1 MAQIIKHRRGTL
13 AELGG
18 ITLANGEIGIVTGS
32 AVIGDAALRTAVV
45 VGNTDGTHRLSIG
58 RIITG
63 NATPNLTSHTGGSA
77 FNNMLYHETDAKTLL
92 TLNTG
97 GNTNLDLTGNIK
109 NRTVGGTLTTTGN
122 LSVQA
127 HISASGNVTASD
139 IYASGNIHAVGNIT
153 FEAGTSG
160 TIQLGDASGDNL
172 VIGADISSSLL
183 PNDDDS
189 FDLGSS
195 GQQWKDLYIDGT
207 ANVDTLVLDTTDGLG
222 VGSDFNPTADDTYD
236 LGSSTREWQDL
247 YIDGTANIDT
257 LSADTAAIGDLTD
270 NRVVIAGTSGELEDD
285 ANFTFDGS
293 DLDVGGGYGS
303 TGTTISTAGVFQT
316 DGATT
321 LGSTIDVSG
330 IADFQSRVDAQAG
343 LDVTGSVNI
352 SSNTNVD
359 GTLDVQGISDFQARV
374 DAQAG
379 LDVTGSV
386 NISSTTNIDGNL
398 DVDNTTT
405 TIDSSNAI
413 SLDAGA
419 ASNFS
424 TSAGALTLDGAGGV
438 NIEGNGSEIDI
449 TTAGATLDVNAGI
462 IDIDATGGAVNIDS
476 DTGINIGTTA
486 DKPID
491 IDSTTLDIDASGAL
505 TIDSATSV
513 SIGTTADVAFDI
525 DTSTLDIDSSDAIT
539 IDSTAGVSID
549 GGAAS
554 NLSTSAG
561 AITISGN
568 NGLNLQ
574 EGGSDVIAISD
585 TRDILFGQT
594 GGTTSDPDFEVDGY
608 ARFDGTT
615 EFETIDVD
623 GTSDFAQAAVF
634 NDRVDVGGA
643 LAVTGSMYILGNFE
657 VGGATTYITSSNLLI
672 GDNIIE
678 LNTAGAAADAG
689 IYVYDVTGNQTGS
702 ILWDRTNNYWKGGL
716 KDSEYR
722 LPEQVS
728 TSDLTAN
735 RLVYA
740 DASGRISSSNNI
752 SDMET
757 YIDVNDVDLTS
768 INKLEGVDTV
778 TYIDLGNS
786 DSIETTGN
794 LYPTTNNVDDLGKTA
809 QRFKDLWLQGNAD
822 LEGDIDVNG
831 TANLD
836 IVDIDGAVDMASTLQ
851 LDGTLTVSADDI
863 GSDVRVYSATT
874 NEGLHYDASE
884 DELGLLL
891 TTKLKFHDIGGGEEI
906 YASADGHLEI
916 NAGTTLDITAP
927 TVDINAATELNI
939 DGDVDLNG
947 TLDVSGVADF
957 QSRVDAQASLAVTG
971 SVYVSAG
978 ASVAAA
984 SASLVSFRNDSST
997 QLGYLA
1003 SADTQAVTT
1012 GLVGYNMS
1020 TGNLTISSVID
1031 GGTF

>member
-1 MAQIIKHRRGTL
+1 MAQIIKHRRGTVSQL
-13 AELGG
+13 ESYGALQKGELGVTTGSISG
-18 ITLANGEIGIVTGS
+18 ITTPVVHIGGGANNYT
-32 AVIGDAALRTAVV
+32 
-45 VGNTDGTHRLSIG
+45 VGR
-58 RIITG
+58 
-63 NATPNLTSHTGGSA
+63 
-77 FNNMLYHETDAKTLL
+77 LL
-92 TLNTG
+92 TGTTVPNVSSTSNYNGQLFYDTDDKILYKLDSS
-97 GNTNLDLTGNIK
+97 GNTNLDFTGNIA
-109 NRTVGGTLTTTGN
+109 NREVAGTLDVTGIVSASSDLWVGG
-122 LSVQA
+122 
-127 HISASGNVTASD
+127 D
-139 IYASGNIHAVGNIT
+139 IHAVGNIT

-160 TIQLGDASGDNL
+160 TIQLGDTSGDNL
-172 VIGADISSSLL
+172 VVGADISSSLT
-183 PNDDDS
+183 PNNDDA
-189 FDLGSS
+189 FDLGSAS
-195 GQQWKDLYIDGT
+195 QEWK
-207 ANVDTLVLDTTDGLG
+207 
-222 VGSDFNPTADDTYD
+222 
-236 LGSSTREWQDL
+236 DL

-293 DLDVGGGYGS
+293 SLDVGGGYGS
-303 TGTTISTAGVFQT
+303 TGTSISTAGVLQT

-321 LGSTIDVSG
+321 LGSTLAVSG
-330 IADFQSRVDAQAG
+330 VADFTSRVDAQAG

-352 SSNTNVD
+352 
-359 GTLDVQGISDFQARV
+359 A
-374 DAQAG
+374 
-379 LDVTGSV
+379 
-386 NISSTTNIDGNL
+386 STTNIDGNL

-419 ASNFS
+419 ASNF
-424 TSAGALTLDGAGGV
+424 TTTAGALTLDGAGGV
-438 NIEGNGSEIDI
+438 SIEGNGSEIDI
-449 TTAGATLDVNAGI
+449 TTAGATLDINAGI
-462 IDIDATGGAVNIDS
+462 VDIDATGGTVSIDS
-476 DTGINIGTTA
+476 DTGINIGTNA

-525 DTSTLDIDSSDAIT
+525 DTSTLDIDASGAIT
-539 IDSTAGVSID
+539 IDSTSGISLDA
-549 GGAAS
+549 GAAS

-585 TRDILFGQT
+585 TRDVLFGQT

-689 IYVYDVTGNQTGS
+689 IYAYDVSTSETGS
-702 ILWDRTNNYWKGGL
+702 ILWDRVGNWWKTGIVGGTQ
-716 KDSEYR
+716 YR
-722 LPEQVS
+722 IPEQVS
-728 TSDLTAN
+728 QTDLTAN

-768 INKLEGVDTV
+768 VNKLEGVDTV

-786 DSIETTGN
+786 DSIETKGN
-794 LYPTTNNVDDLGKTA
+794 LYPTTHNADDLGKTA
-809 QRFKDLWLQGNAD
+809 QRFANLWLQGNAD

-836 IVDIDGAVDMASTLQ
+836 NTDID
-851 LDGTLTVSADDI
+851 
-863 GSDVRVYSATT
+863 
-874 NEGLHYDASE
+874 
-884 DELGLLL
+884 
-891 TTKLKFHDIGGGEEI
+891 
-906 YASADGHLEI
+906 
-916 NAGTTLDITAP
+916 
-927 TVDINAATELNI
+927 
-939 DGDVDLNG
+939 G
-947 TLDVSGVADF
+947 TLDVAGISDF
-957 QSRVDAQASLAVTG
+957 QSRVDAQSSLQVTG

-978 ASVAAA
+978 ASVAAS
-984 SASLVSFRNDSST
+984 SASLVSFRNDSNT

-1012 GLVGYNMS
+1012 GIVGYNAS
-1020 TGNLTISSVID
+1020 TGNLTVSSIID
-1031 GGTF
+1031 GGQF

>member
-1 MAQIIKHRRGTL
+1 VAQIIKHRRGTL
-13 AELGG
+13 AELSGV
-18 ITLANGEIGIVTGS
+18 TLANGELGVVTS
-32 AVIGDAALRTAVV
+32 SVSNIGDAVLKTAMV
-45 VGNTDGTHRLSIG
+45 VGHTDGTNRLSVG
-58 RIITG
+58 RIIDG
-63 NATPNLTSHTGGSA
+63 NATPDLSGVTGGSV
-77 FNNMLYHETDAKTLL
+77 FNDMLYHETDAKTLL
-92 TLNTG
+92 KLNTA
-97 GNTNLDLTGNIK
+97 GNTNLDLTGNIA
-109 NRTVGGTLTTTGN
+109 NREVNGTLDVTGRVDAQSGLDVTGSLNANGQISGLGGLSLENFSVADSTGNTDIDGTLNVNGTVTLDGNSQALTHSGTGN
-122 LSVQA
+122 LTVSSTSGDVLVEGSTFSGNNVTVPGTLDVTSNISVQS

-554 NLSTSAG
+554 NLSTSDG

-786 DSIETTGN
+786 DSIETKGN

-836 IVDIDGAVDMASTLQ
+836 NTDID
-851 LDGTLTVSADDI
+851 
-863 GSDVRVYSATT
+863 
-874 NEGLHYDASE
+874 
-884 DELGLLL
+884 
-891 TTKLKFHDIGGGEEI
+891 
-906 YASADGHLEI
+906 
-916 NAGTTLDITAP
+916 
-927 TVDINAATELNI
+927 
-939 DGDVDLNG
+939 G

-1012 GLVGYNMS
+1012 GLVGYNTS

-1031 GGTF
+1031 GGSF

>member
-13 AELGG
+13 AELNSV
-18 ITLANGEIGIVTGS
+18 TLANGELGVVTS
-32 AVIGDAALRTAVV
+32 SVSNIGDTVLKTAMV
-45 VGNTDGTHRLSIG
+45 VGHTDGTNRLSVG

-63 NATPNLTSHTGGSA
+63 NATPDLSGVTGGSA
-77 FNNMLYHETDAKTLL
+77 FNDMLYHETDAKTLL

-109 NRTVGGTLTTTGN
+109 NRTIGGTLTTTGN

-139 IYASGNIHAVGNIT
+139 IYASGNIHAKGNIT

-207 ANVDTLVLDTTDGLG
+207 ANVDTLVLDTTAGLG
-222 VGSDFNPTADDTYD
+222 VGSDFNPTTDGTYD
-236 LGSSTREWQDL
+236 LGSSAREWQDL

-293 DLDVGGGYGS
+293 SLDVGGGYGS
-303 TGTTISTAGVFQT
+303 TGTSISTAGVLQT

-321 LGSTIDVSG
+321 LGSTLSVSG
-330 IADFQSRVDAQAG
+330 VADFTSRVDAQAG

-352 SSNTNVD
+352 SSNTNID
-359 GTLDVQGISDFQARV
+359 GTLDIQGVADFQSRV

-379 LDVTGSV
+379 LDVTGSLNV
-386 NISSTTNIDGNL
+386 TSTTNIDGNL

-419 ASNFS
+419 ASNF
-424 TSAGALTLDGAGGV
+424 TTTAGALTLDGAGGV

-449 TTAGATLDVNAGI
+449 TTAGATLDINAGI
-462 IDIDATGGAVNIDS
+462 VDIDATGGAISIDS

-525 DTSTLDIDSSDAIT
+525 DTSTLDIDSSGAIT
-539 IDSTAGVSID
+539 IDSTSGISLDA
-549 GGAAS
+549 GAAS

-561 AITISGN
+561 AITVSGN

-585 TRDILFGQT
+585 TRDVLFGQT

-615 EFETIDVD
+615 EFATIDVD

-657 VGGATTYITSSNLLI
+657 VGGTTTYITSSNLLI

-689 IYVYDVTGNQTGS
+689 IYAYDVSTSETGS
-702 ILWDRTNNYWKGGL
+702 ILWDRTGNWWKTGIVGGTQ
-716 KDSEYR
+716 YR
-722 LPEQVS
+722 IPEQVS
-728 TSDLTAN
+728 QTDLTAN

-768 INKLEGVDTV
+768 VNKLEGVDTA

-786 DSIETTGN
+786 DSIEIKGN
-794 LYPTTNNVDDLGKTA
+794 FYPTTHNADDLGKTA
-809 QRFKDLWLQGNAD
+809 QRFANLWLQGNAD

-836 IVDIDGAVDMASTLQ
+836 NTDID
-851 LDGTLTVSADDI
+851 
-863 GSDVRVYSATT
+863 
-874 NEGLHYDASE
+874 
-884 DELGLLL
+884 
-891 TTKLKFHDIGGGEEI
+891 
-906 YASADGHLEI
+906 
-916 NAGTTLDITAP
+916 
-927 TVDINAATELNI
+927 
-939 DGDVDLNG
+939 G
-947 TLDVSGVADF
+947 TLDVAGVSDF
-957 QSRVDAQASLAVTG
+957 QSRVDAQASLQVTG
-971 SVYVSAG
+971 SVYVSTG

-984 SASLVSFRNDSST
+984 SASLVSFRNDSDT

-1012 GLVGYNMS
+1012 GIIGYNAS
-1020 TGNLTISSVID
+1020 TGNLTVSSIID
-1031 GGTF
+1031 GGQF